1 MKMTIRKENR
11 FIHKCGYVFPGYIF
25 FSFNLNIITWTKI
38 NSTFGVSKILTFNN
52 KPSEISNHLIILLKK
67 YYQMNNYPIKD
78 QGLQNGDTIKLK
90 SGLFADLIAS
100 VESVDE
106 KNQIWVL
113 LEAMGGIRKIKLQQ
127 THYIEYNET

>member
-1 MKMTIRKENR
+1 
-11 FIHKCGYVFPGYIF
+11 
-25 FSFNLNIITWTKI
+25 
-38 NSTFGVSKILTFNN
+38 
-52 KPSEISNHLIILLKK
+52 
-67 YYQMNNYPIKD
+67 MNNYPIKD
-78 QGLQNGDTIKLK
+78 QGLQIGDTIKLK